1 MKNLIVFRVD
11 FKLFMYLAIAFIFTT
26 ALGTV
31 LHEYGHF
38 IAAEFLGITT
48 KVHYGFTSFV
58 IDENYRNLSKW
69 DRFLITVGGPLQTIF
84 TGILGLI
91 LLHISKRNSE
101 TQVLNF
107 KSWIYVFMSLFW
119 LRQSANFVMW
129 MIGYLLTNRISTN
142 SDEVKLAVYL
152 KMPLWFFMALGG
164 IVGFAVALLVIFK
177 YIPINQRFTF
187 VVSGFVG
194 GILGY
199 IIWLELLGQI
209 LMP

>member
-11 FKLFMYLAIAFIFTT
+11 FKLFIYLAIAFIFTT

-31 LHEYGHF
+31 LHEYGHL
-38 IAAEFLGITT
+38 IAAEFLGITA

-58 IDENYRNLSKW
+58 FDENYRKLSKW
-69 DRFLITVGGPLQTIF
+69 DQFLITVGGPLQTIF

-91 LLHISKRNSE
+91 LLYKSKRNSD
-101 TQVLNF
+101 TQVLNI

-129 MIGYLLTNRISTN
+129 IIGYLLTNRISTN
-142 SDEVKLAVYL
+142 SDEIKLAVYL
-152 KMPLWFFMALGG
+152 KMPLWFFISLSG
-164 IVGFAVALLVIFK
+164 IIGFAITLLVIFK
-177 YIPINQRFTF
+177 FIPISQRSTF
-187 VVSGFVG
+187 IISGFVG
-194 GILGY
+194 GIFGY
-199 IIWLELLGQI
+199 IIWLESLGQI